1 MPGYKHFTTQPSTSQ
16 MPLASS
22 DVNSSPESIVSIRSV
37 PVEYGDCRLDLPHV
51 ITNTQPGQETNT
63 DTATGRS
70 YGKHSNDQPRSQ
82 GFSLGT
88 RLSNDNSMPINFSE
102 SLIEDCYDSS
112 HNVNQ
117 RKGSEPPRGP
127 FRKVSGGELHGIE
140 WRPSVLK
147 SGSSKQ
153 WVDQV
158 DADLKRCIAEEKVIA
173 GSSNTES
180 TLNIS

>member
-1 MPGYKHFTTQPSTSQ
+1 MPGYKHFTMQPSTSQ
-16 MPLASS
+16 MPLASL

-37 PVEYGDCRLDLPHV
+37 PVEYGNYRLDLPNV
-51 ITNTQPGQETNT
+51 ITNTQPGQETNA
-63 DTATGRS
+63 DTATGRI
-70 YGKHSNDQPRSQ
+70 YGKY
-82 GFSLGT
+82 
-88 RLSNDNSMPINFSE
+88 SNDNSMPIIFSE
-102 SLIEDCYDSS
+102 SLIEDCYDSP

-117 RKGSEPPRGP
+117 RKGIEP

-147 SGSSKQ
+147 SSSSKQ

-158 DADLKRCIAEEKVIA
+158 DADLKRCIAEEKVIT
-173 GSSNTES
+173 GSSSTES

>member
-1 MPGYKHFTTQPSTSQ
+1 MPGYKHFTMQPSTSQ

-37 PVEYGDCRLDLPHV
+37 PVEYGYYRLDLPNV
-51 ITNTQPGQETNT
+51 ITNTQPGQETNA
-63 DTATGRS
+63 DTATGRI
-70 YGKHSNDQPRSQ
+70 YGKY
-82 GFSLGT
+82 
-88 RLSNDNSMPINFSE
+88 SNDNSMPINFSE
-102 SLIEDCYDSS
+102 SLIEDCYDSP
-112 HNVNQ
+112 HNVNK
-117 RKGSEPPRGP
+117 RKAIEPPRGP

-147 SGSSKQ
+147 SSSSKQ

-158 DADLKRCIAEEKVIA
+158 DVDLKRCIAEEKVIT
-173 GSSNTES
+173 SSSSTES

>member
-1 MPGYKHFTTQPSTSQ
+1 MPGYKHFTMQPSTSQ

-37 PVEYGDCRLDLPHV
+37 PVEYGDYR
-51 ITNTQPGQETNT
+51 PGQETNT
-63 DTATGRS
+63 DTATGRI
-70 YGKHSNDQPRSQ
+70 YGKY
-82 GFSLGT
+82 
-88 RLSNDNSMPINFSE
+88 SNDNSVPINFSE
-102 SLIEDCYDSS
+102 SLIEDCYDSP

-127 FRKVSGGELHGIE
+127 FRKVSGVELHGIE

-147 SGSSKQ
+147 SSSSKQ

-158 DADLKRCIAEEKVIA
+158 DADLKRCIAEEKVIT
-173 GSSNTES
+173 GSSSTE
-180 TLNIS
+180 TEYFKHILI